1 MHRGY
6 GNTKPTADASGSE
19 PQGQSAPQPGPG
31 SAPQPPPGP
40 GSAPEPQPPPEPG
53 MLAGVRVLDLS
64 HMMQGPWAT
73 EMLADMGAD
82 VIKVEHAQHGERGR
96 ESGSIRLGGHSAM
109 YLAMNR
115 NKRSIGVDL
124 KSDGGRRL
132 LWQLIETADVLV
144 QNFRPGALNR
154 LGFGWEAVH
163 AANPRLIYC
172 SGSGYGPHE
181 TDLPGQDL
189 LAQARSGTMHLTG
202 AHGSAP
208 APNGVFL
215 ADAHAATVL
224 ASGIS
229 AALFERT
236 RTGRGRHLEVDLIGS
251 MVHQMTQELVAHHNA
266 DGTPERSPAPGNPF
280 MEAPYG
286 VYATTDGYVAISIC
300 PISQLANALSAP
312 ALSAHFTD
320 SDAVTRR
327 AEVSS
332 AVADL
337 IAPLN
342 TREALEL
349 LQAGEVWCAPV
360 NDFDA
365 MATDPVVGWHRRHS
379 RVHHPGI
386 GELTLVH
393 HPLSVD
399 GAQLA
404 IRRPAPRLGEH
415 TAEVLTELGYSAA
428 DQTELIRTGAVGAG
442 VTAEP
447 ENEGV
452 H

>member
-6 GNTKPTADASGSE
+6 GNAAPGGGETTPPPASG
-19 PQGQSAPQPGPG
+19 GQA
-31 SAPQPPPGP
+31 APPPA
-40 GSAPEPQPPPEPG
+40 SASEATPPPASGGEASTG
-53 MLAGVRVLDLS
+53 MLAGIRVLDLS

-82 VIKVEHAQHGERGR
+82 VIKVEHATRGERGR

-124 KSDGGRRL
+124 KTEAGRIL

-144 QNFRPGALNR
+144 QNFRPGTLDR
-154 LGFGWEAVH
+154 LGFGWDAVH

-181 TDLPGQDL
+181 ADLPGQDL

-202 AHGSAP
+202 ARGSAP

-224 ASGIS
+224 ASGIC

-236 RTGRGRHLEVDLIGS
+236 RTGRGRRLEVDLIGS
-251 MVHQMTQELVAHHNA
+251 MVHQMTQELVAHHNSG
-266 DGTPERSPAPGNPF
+266 GTPERSSAPGNPF

-300 PISQLANALSAP
+300 PISQLAAALEAP
-312 ALSAHFTD
+312 ALTTRFTD

-337 IAPLN
+337 ITPLS
-342 TREALEL
+342 THEALDQ
-349 LQAGEVWCAPV
+349 LQTGEVWCAPV

-365 MATDPVVGWHRRHS
+365 MATDPAVGWQRRHS

-386 GELTLVH
+386 GDLVLVH

-399 GAQLA
+399 GEQLP

-415 TAEVLTELGYSAA
+415 TAEVLTELGYPAA
-428 DQTELIRTGAVGAG
+428 DHAELVRSGAIAATDV
-442 VTAEP
+442 P
-447 ENEGV
+447 ENEGA
-452 H
+452 HR

>member
-6 GNTKPTADASGSE
+6 GNQEE
-19 PQGQSAPQPGPG
+19 PAGQPGPDD
-31 SAPQPPPGP
+31 QP
-40 GSAPEPQPPPEPG
+40 A

-73 EMLADMGAD
+73 EMLADLGAD

-96 ESGSIRLGGHSAM
+96 QSGSIRLGGHSAM

-124 KSDGGRRL
+124 KTDAGRQL
-132 LWQLIETADVLV
+132 LWRLIDTADVLV
-144 QNFRPGALNR
+144 QNFRPGALDR
-154 LGFGWEAVH
+154 LGFGWAEVH

-172 SGSGYGPHE
+172 SGSGYGKHE
-181 TDLPGQDL
+181 ADLPGQDL

-202 AHGSAP
+202 SQDAPP

-224 ASGIS
+224 ASGIC

-236 RTGRGRHLEVDLIGS
+236 RTGRGRQLEIDLVGS

-266 DGTPERSPAPGNPF
+266 GVTPERSSAPGNPF

-286 VYATTDGYVAISIC
+286 VYATTDGHIAISIC
-300 PISQLANALSAP
+300 PVSQLAEALEAPTLSARF
-312 ALSAHFTD
+312 SD
-320 SDAVTRR
+320 EDAVTRR

-332 AVADL
+332 AVA
-337 IAPLN
+337 
-342 TREALEL
+342 EL
-349 LQAGEVWCAPV
+349 LAGLDSAAALSRLQTADVWCAPV
-360 NDFDA
+360 NDFDS
-365 MATDPVVGWHRRHS
+365 MATDPVVGWDRRHS

-386 GELTLVH
+386 GELVLVH

-399 GAQLA
+399 GHALP

-415 TAEVLTELGYSAA
+415 TTEVLTELGYCEPDQAA
-428 DQTELIRTGAVGAG
+428 LLRSGAVAAL
-442 VTAEP
+442 TPTQEP
-447 ENEGV
+447 TRGETR
-452 H
+452 

>member
-1 MHRGY
+1 
-6 GNTKPTADASGSE
+6 
-19 PQGQSAPQPGPG
+19 
-31 SAPQPPPGP
+31 
-40 GSAPEPQPPPEPG
+40 

-82 VIKVEHAQHGERGR
+82 VIKVEHATHGERGR

-124 KSDGGRRL
+124 KTDAGRRL

-144 QNFRPGALNR
+144 QNFRPGTLAR
-154 LGFGWEAVH
+154 LGFGWDAVH
-163 AANPRLIYC
+163 ATNPALIYC
-172 SGSGYGPHE
+172 SGSGYGADE
-181 TDLPGQDL
+181 VNLPGQDL

-202 AHGSAP
+202 ADGSPP

-224 ASGIS
+224 ASGIC

-286 VYATTDGYVAISIC
+286 VYPTADGDVAVSIC
-300 PISQLANALSAP
+300 PISQLAAALAAP
-312 ALSAHFTD
+312 ALAGRFTD
-320 SDAVTRR
+320 QDAVTRR

-337 IAPLN
+337 LAPLH
-342 TREALEL
+342 TDEALRL

-365 MATDPVVGWHRRHS
+365 MATDPAVGWHRRHS

-386 GELTLVH
+386 GELVLVH

-399 GAQLA
+399 GQQLP
-404 IRRPAPRLGEH
+404 IHRPAPRLGEH
-415 TAEVLTELGYSAA
+415 TAEVLAELGYPAA
-428 DQTELIRTGAVGAG
+428 DQAELARTGTVAA
-442 VTAEP
+442 APIP
-447 ENEGV
+447 EHEGG
-452 H
+452 HR

>member
-6 GNTKPTADASGSE
+6 GNPDAETGTAGVWASGE
-19 PQGQSAPQPGPG
+19 PAGPG
-31 SAPQPPPGP
+31 
-40 GSAPEPQPPPEPG
+40 GSGHRGAEPAVGQESTCTAEPG

-82 VIKVEHAQHGERGR
+82 VVKVEHARHGERGR

-115 NKRSIGVDL
+115 NKRSLGVDL
-124 KSDGGRRL
+124 KTDAGRSL
-132 LWQLIETADVLV
+132 LWRLIESADVLV
-144 QNFRPGALNR
+144 QNFRPGTLAR

-163 AANPRLIYC
+163 AVNPRLIYC
-172 SGSGYGPHE
+172 SGSGYGADE
-181 TDLPGQDL
+181 VGLPGQDL

-202 AHGSAP
+202 AAGSPP

-224 ASGIS
+224 ASGIC

-236 RTGRGRHLEVDLIGS
+236 RTGRGRLLEVDLIGS
-251 MVHQMTQELVAHHNA
+251 MVHQMTQELVAHHNSA
-266 DGTPERSPAPGNPF
+266 GTPERSPAPGNPF

-286 VYATTDGYVAISIC
+286 VYATNDGHVAISIC
-300 PISQLANALSAP
+300 PVSQLATALDAP
-312 ALSAHFTD
+312 TLTERFTD
-320 SDAVTRR
+320 SDAVTHRT
-327 AEVSS
+327 EVST

-337 IAPLN
+337 IAPLS
-342 TREALEL
+342 TDEALHRL
-349 LQAGEVWCAPV
+349 HAGEVWCAPV

-365 MATDPVVGWHRRHS
+365 MTTDPAVGWHRRHS

-386 GELTLVH
+386 GDLVLVH

-399 GAQLA
+399 GRQLP

-415 TAEVLTELGYSAA
+415 TAEVLSELGYSAQ
-428 DQTELIRTGAVGAG
+428 DQAELVRTGAVAPP
-442 VTAEP
+442 VP
-447 ENEGV
+447 ENQGDPR
-452 H
+452 